1 MPVRQR
7 NLVPALAPPVPPV
20 PGTAE
25 VPAVPAV
32 PDGVA
37 AAAGVPAAGRGAVFR
52 GLGPGSAVPA
62 LLFSSR
68 GDTQDL
74 LDHPYVVTERADQ
87 LHMHVAALGEQL
99 EVQGEDFDPVDEFL
113 GLCATDR
120 LEQLLLLLQAGLLAE
135 LLNGDLPPSPMQR
148 VHELN
153 PKRLQLV
160 YLRLRILYPVGEQE
174 HLLVHLLGSL
184 LGIGQ
189 RRLGARLE
197 LDQDTPGCVGR
208 RRELEDVFVLLEDV
222 QQLPILEVGVLL
234 ELRHLEVGSQ
244 L

>member
-20 PGTAE
+20 PATAE
-25 VPAVPAV
+25 VPSVPAVPA
-32 PDGVA
+32 GVA
-37 AAAGVPAAGRGAVFR
+37 AAAGVPAAARGAVFG

-68 GDTQDL
+68 DPQGL

-153 PKRLQLV
+153 PECLQLV
-160 YLRLRILYPVGEQE
+160 HLRLRILYPVGEQE

-184 LGIGQ
+184 LGVGQ
-189 RRLGARLE
+189 RRLCAGLE
-197 LDQDTPGCVGR
+197 LDQDTPGCVRR

-222 QQLPILEVGVLL
+222 QQLPILEVRVLL